1 MTRRTARFAVA
12 LLLILPV
19 SISAQTRAGTKSVSS
34 KKSAAAK
41 PVAAPPLRFNLGA
54 TGNEARYRVRE
65 LLAASTIENDAV
77 GSTTSLTGAL
87 QIDATGKA
95 DTTISRWVVDL
106 TTLKSDRAMRD
117 RFLQH
122 NALEIARFP
131 KAELVVTSIK
141 GLPVTLPASGTLTLT
156 LLGNFT
162 THGVTKATSWDV
174 VANVAGDHISGTATT
189 HLKFAEYNMTQPRLP
204 VVASVDD
211 DIKLEYD
218 FHLIRENSAK
228 P

>member
-1 MTRRTARFAVA
+1 MTSRTARLAVA
-12 LLLILPV
+12 LLLTIPLTL
-19 SISAQTRAGTKSVSS
+19 SAQS
-34 KKSAAAK
+34 KTGVKPRAAK
-41 PVAAPPLRFNLGA
+41 APVAKPAVVAPLRFNLGA

-77 GSTTSLTGAL
+77 GTTNALTGAL

-122 NALEIARFP
+122 NALEIALFP
-131 KAELVVTSIK
+131 KAELVVTAIN
-141 GLPVTLPASGTLTLT
+141 GLPATLPATGSFALT

-162 THGVTKATSWDV
+162 AHGVTKPTSWDV
-174 VANVAGDHISGTATT
+174 VANVSGDHISGTATT
-189 HLKFAEYNMTQPRLP
+189 HLKFAEYNMTQPRVP

-218 FHLIRENSAK
+218 FHLIRQHPAQ